1 MPTRRVIVTALLLHG
16 MISTSIA
23 GLASLEE
30 STAFATNDCYR
41 CQKTVSEVDGV
52 MASQGIGINRRV
64 GATVSHPTTTAIMM
78 SSENSRENFNGLA
91 EIPLPLPHGLRNRY
105 FLLRHGQSYGN
116 VEGVI
121 SSARALANSEKH
133 GLTPLGWE
141 QGAKSAN
148 ELLDLLS
155 IGGILPSSSKEKNDT
170 DDKQRQE
177 VKQMGKVYFYSSP
190 FARARQTARACL
202 DGLLLASNGD
212 DGASK
217 EALEIHGEIIMEDG
231 LMERYFG
238 ALDDTDV
245 INYDLVWPLDMN
257 NITNTGN
264 DVESVAAV
272 TSRLHDTL
280 IRIDNNPIHDNAAND
295 IVVLVSHADILQI
308 LQVYAAGVENIGTF
322 SSYRFA
328 NGEVRAM
335 GRTLDTLPEPSP
347 MKLQKSSF
355 P

>member
-1 MPTRRVIVTALLLHG
+1 MPVLTFHFQFYVILTNFIFTSAKETMPTRRVIVTALLLHG

-141 QGAKSAN
+141 QGANSAN

-155 IGGILPSSSKEKNDT
+155 IGGMLPSSSKEKNDT

-231 LMERYFG
+231 LMER
-238 ALDDTDV
+238 
-245 INYDLVWPLDMN
+245 
-257 NITNTGN
+257 
-264 DVESVAAV
+264 
-272 TSRLHDTL
+272 
-280 IRIDNNPIHDNAAND
+280 
-295 IVVLVSHADILQI
+295 
-308 LQVYAAGVENIGTF
+308 
-322 SSYRFA
+322 
-328 NGEVRAM
+328 
-335 GRTLDTLPEPSP
+335 
-347 MKLQKSSF
+347 
-355 P
+355 